1 MSALEF
7 FRAAVIRDASAFL
20 VVSIISLMPAHALQ
34 LPVYKVGAGDVLMIT
49 VYGDNGLTGLFPVGA
64 EGAIGYPLLGN
75 VNVVNKTVDEI
86 GTQISR
92 DLSSHVANRSV
103 AVAVKEYAPI
113 FVVGDVQKPG
123 RYEYRPG
130 MIVLELFALG
140 GGLRESTTRTDMS
153 AIQLI
158 SAQQE
163 YEDMSLQLLSQDVR
177 RARLEAE
184 RNNVTFEYKSNGPG
198 LVRDPTALEKIVDAE
213 RSLYKLRLSV
223 LQDETTNLEVQR
235 QNFVQEIDTLQKSN
249 VMRNEQFQ
257 LLGLDVN
264 ASEELVSRGAASQ
277 SALRERKRELLA
289 MNQQLLE
296 SGSFL
301 ARAQQNKNEVER
313 RILELENK
321 RNNDAVTELREIEL
335 DMIRLR
341 KKMTFSLETMA
352 EIGATS
358 RRVTSF
364 EQMVRTKFSIVRQLS
379 GDYSEVEAGEHTLVR
394 AGDVIR
400 VSLVAFGTPVT
411 AASRNEKTVTELTS
425 PPSRENARTT
435 VIPETKSQ
443 K

>member
-1 MSALEF
+1 MNPLEF
-7 FRAAVIRDASAFL
+7 FRAAAIRFVSACLL
-20 VVSIISLMPAHALQ
+20 VPMVCLTSAYALQ
-34 LPVYKVGAGDVLMIT
+34 IPAYKVGAGDVLMIT
-49 VYGDNGLTGLFPVGA
+49 VYGDSGLTGLFPVSADGT
-64 EGAIGYPLLGN
+64 IGYPLLGN
-75 VNVVNKTVDEI
+75 VDVADKTVDEI
-86 GTQISR
+86 GAQISS

-103 AVAVKEYAPI
+103 AVAIKEYAPI
-113 FVVGDVQKPG
+113 FIVGDVQKPG

-140 GGLRESTTRTDMS
+140 GGLREPTARTDMS

-163 YEDMSLQLLSQDVR
+163 YEDMSLQLLSHDVR

-184 RNNVTFEYKSNGPG
+184 RNHVEFEYKSNGPG
-198 LVRDPTALEKIVDAE
+198 LMRDPTTLEKIIDAE
-213 RSLYKLRLSV
+213 KNLYKLRLSV
-223 LQDETTNLEVQR
+223 LQGERTNLEVQR
-235 QNFVQEIDTLQKSN
+235 QNFAQEIDTLQKSN

-264 ASEELVSRGAASQ
+264 ASEELVQRGAASQ

-296 SGSFL
+296 STSFL
-301 ARAQQNKNEVER
+301 ARAHQNKSEVER

-321 RNNDAVTELREIEL
+321 RNNDAATELREIEL

-341 KKMTFSLETMA
+341 KKMAFSLETMA

-358 RRVTSF
+358 RRVASL
-364 EQMVRTKFSIVRQLS
+364 EQVIQTKFSIVRQLA
-379 GDYSEVEAGEHTLVR
+379 GNYDEVEAGEHTLIR

-400 VSLVAFGTPVT
+400 VSLVASGPQSAGT
-411 AASRNEKTVTELTS
+411 NKDEKS
-425 PPSRENARTT
+425 H
-435 VIPETKSQ
+435 
-443 K
+443 

>member
-1 MSALEF
+1 MNPLEHL
-7 FRAAVIRDASAFL
+7 RTAIIRVVCAFL
-20 VVSIISLMPAHALQ
+20 LIPIVSLMPAYALQ
-34 LPVYKVGAGDVLMIT
+34 IPAYKVGVGDVLMIT
-49 VYGDNGLTGLFPVGA
+49 VYGDNGLTGLFPVST

-75 VNVVNKTVDEI
+75 VSVADKTVNEI
-86 GTQISR
+86 GAQISR
-92 DLSSHVANRSV
+92 DLTNHVANRSV

-113 FVVGDVQKPG
+113 FIVGDVQKPG

-140 GGLRESTTRTDMS
+140 GGLRESTARTDMS

-158 SAQQE
+158 SARQE
-163 YEDMSLQLLSQDVR
+163 YEDMSLQLMSQDVR
-177 RARLEAE
+177 RVRLEAE
-184 RNNVTFEYKSNGPG
+184 RNNVAFEYKSNGLG
-198 LVRDPTALEKIVDAE
+198 LMRDPTILEKIVDAE
-213 RSLYKLRLSV
+213 KSLYKLRLSV
-223 LQDETTNLEVQR
+223 LQDERTNLEVQR

-296 SGSFL
+296 STSFL
-301 ARAQQNKNEVER
+301 ARALQNKNEVER

-321 RNNDAVTELREIEL
+321 RDNDAATELREIEL

-352 EIGATS
+352 EIGTTS
-358 RRVTSF
+358 RRVASL
-364 EQMVRTKFSIVRQLS
+364 EQIIQTKFSIVRQLS
-379 GDYSEVEAGEHTLVR
+379 GDYSEVEAGEHTAIR

-400 VSLVAFGTPVT
+400 VSLVASGSAQTG
-411 AASRNEKTVTELTS
+411 ANRGEKGH
-425 PPSRENARTT
+425 
-435 VIPETKSQ
+435 
-443 K
+443 